1 MNSKRKEAPA
11 LDYRLDVRDF
21 GPIARASVEM
31 RPLTVFIGPS
41 NTGKSYL
48 AMLLYVLHRC
58 LCSET
63 GERWQD
69 HPLRQW
75 PYVGNTMWHRAGQD
89 STVREALTGWIA
101 SALTNDN
108 PPPLPDELLKHVHT
122 DLEQPDALALALDHE
137 LRRCFGVEDLRTLA
151 RRGGGKKPTVAVS
164 RPPEVQPP
172 SAEVARYEFKL
183 AAAIE
188 LAGRMPLDLLSG
200 FLSEYA
206 QAERPFI
213 EELGDLR
220 DEFRA
225 SVYLSRTMEQAIRR
239 FLGAACRQAH
249 YLPADRTGVMHSHQ
263 VIIGAIV
270 QRASMAGIR
279 PAANMPT
286 LSGVLAD
293 FLYQLINMGAG
304 HPRRG
309 SRLAEQFEEGLLAG
323 AVRVETS
330 EANYPSF
337 LPSFL
342 YRPHGWEED
351 LPLMRTSS
359 MVSELAPVVLYLRH
373 VVQEGDVLIVEEP
386 EAHLHP
392 AMQAAFARELARLVC
407 AGVRV
412 VLTTHS
418 EWLLEQIGNL
428 VRLSAL
434 PKRRRAGI
442 KGADVA
448 LEPSQVGAWLFKAS
462 QRPRGSIVQ
471 EVKPDPQTGMFPT
484 DFDDVSMALY
494 NDGAEIFNRL
504 QEEQGR

>member
-1 MNSKRKEAPA
+1 MNSKRKDAPT

-58 LCSET
+58 LGTRPRGPDVSLVRSMST
-63 GERWQD
+63 
-69 HPLRQW
+69 HA
-75 PYVGNTMWHRAGQD
+75 GNVWRNGIPKSKTRAAIMGW
-89 STVREALTGWIA
+89 VAAALTHD
-101 SALTNDN
+101 S
-108 PPPLPDELLKHVHT
+108 PPPLSDELLKHIHA
-122 DLEQPDALALALDHE
+122 DLEQPRALALALNHE
-137 LRRCFGVEDLRTLA
+137 LRRCFGVDDLGTLA
-151 RRGGGKKPTVAVS
+151 RRGGGRRPTVAVS
-164 RPPEVQPP
+164 GPPEAQPS

-188 LAGRMPLDLLSG
+188 LAGKISFDLLSG
-200 FLSEYA
+200 FLGEYA
-206 QAERPFI
+206 QTERHLI
-213 EELGDLR
+213 EWWADRDLE
-220 DEFRA
+220 DEVSA
-225 SVYLSRTMEQAIRR
+225 SIYLSLAKEQAIRR
-239 FLGAACRQAH
+239 FLGAVCRQAH

-263 VIIGAIV
+263 VVVGALV
-270 QRASMAGIR
+270 QSASMAGIR
-279 PAANMPT
+279 RAANVPM

-293 FLYQLINMGAG
+293 FLHHLINMAIR

-309 SRLAEQFEEGLLAG
+309 SDLAKQFEESLLAG
-323 AVRVETS
+323 AVRVGTS
-330 EANYPSF
+330 DANYPSF
-337 LPSFL
+337 L
-342 YRPHGWEED
+342 YRPRGWEED

-373 VVQEGDVLIVEEP
+373 VVRPGDVLIVEEP

-392 AMQAAFARELARLVC
+392 AMQAAFARELARLVHL
-407 AGVRV
+407 GVRV

-434 PKRRRAGI
+434 PKRRRSGI
-442 KGADVA
+442 GGAEVA
-448 LEPSQVGAWLFKAS
+448 LEPSQVGAWLFKPS

-471 EVKPDPQTGMFPT
+471 EVKPDPETGLFPT
-484 DFDDVSMALY
+484 DFEEVSMALY
-494 NDGAEIFNRL
+494 NEGTEIFNRL

>member
-1 MNSKRKEAPA
+1 MNGKRKEAPS
-11 LDYRLDVRDF
+11 LDYRLDVQDF

-41 NTGKSYL
+41 NTGKSYM

-58 LCSET
+58 F
-63 GERWQD
+63 GAGGGWPDVPVRPRAYIGNMAWRQAKQD
-69 HPLRQW
+69 
-75 PYVGNTMWHRAGQD
+75 AK
-89 STVREALTGWIA
+89 VREALVDWA
-101 SALTNDN
+101 AALLTDDS
-108 PPPLPDELLKHVHT
+108 PAPLPYELLKHIHA
-122 DLEQPDALALALDHE
+122 DLEQPGALAMTLDHE
-137 LRRCFGVEDLRTLA
+137 LRRCFGVDDLRALA
-151 RRGGGKKPTVAVS
+151 RRGGTKRPTVTVS
-164 RPPEVQPP
+164 GPPEGQPP
-172 SAEVARYEFKL
+172 SVKVACYELKL
-183 AAAIE
+183 AEAID
-188 LAGRMPLDLLSG
+188 LAGNMSLETLSR

-206 QAERPFI
+206 HTENSI
-213 EELGDLR
+213 IKNMGLR
-220 DEFRA
+220 DEARA
-225 SVYLSRTMEQAIRR
+225 AIYLSHAMEEVVHR

-263 VIIGAIV
+263 VVVGALV
-270 QRASMAGIR
+270 QSASMAGIR

-293 FLYQLINMGAG
+293 FLHQLINMGAG
-304 HPRRG
+304 LPRR
-309 SRLAEQFEEGLLAG
+309 SSNLAKQFEESLLAG

-330 EANYPSF
+330 GANYPSF
-337 LPSFL
+337 L
-342 YRPHGWEED
+342 YRPRGWEED

-373 VVQEGDVLIVEEP
+373 VVQRGDILIVEEP

-392 AMQAAFARELARLVC
+392 AMQAAFARELARLVHL
-407 AGVRV
+407 GVRV

-434 PKRRRAGI
+434 PKRRRSGI
-442 KGADVA
+442 GGAEVA
-448 LEPSQVGAWLFKAS
+448 LEPSQVGAWLFKPS

-471 EVKPDPQTGMFPT
+471 EVKPDPETGLFPT
-484 DFDDVSMALY
+484 DFEDVSMAFY
-494 NDGAEIFNRL
+494 NDGTEIYNRL

>member
-1 MNSKRKEAPA
+1 MSGKRKAPA
-11 LDYRLDVRDF
+11 LDYRLDVQDF

-63 GERWQD
+63 RWPD
-69 HPLRQW
+69 HPLRRSAYFGRVAW
-75 PYVGNTMWHRAGQD
+75 REARED
-89 STVREALTGWIA
+89 SKVRETLTEWIA
-101 SALTNDN
+101 SVLANDS
-108 PPPLPDELLKHVHT
+108 PPPLPDELLKHIQSHV
-122 DLEQPDALALALDHE
+122 EQPRLLETAFDQE
-137 LRRCFGVEDLRTLA
+137 LRRCFGVHDLRSLA
-151 RRGGGKKPTVAVS
+151 RQGGAKIPTVAVS
-164 RPPEVQPP
+164 GLPETRPP
-172 SAEVARYEFKL
+172 SDEVARYEFKL
-183 AAAIE
+183 DAIVE
-188 LAGRMPLDLLSG
+188 LAGNMPLDLLAKSLMAYVKTG
-200 FLSEYA
+200 
-206 QAERPFI
+206 RPFI
-213 EELGDLR
+213 DALDDLR
-220 DEFRA
+220 EEDRA
-225 SVYLSRTMEQAIRR
+225 SFYLWHTLEQAIHR

-263 VIIGAIV
+263 VVVGALV
-270 QRASMAGIR
+270 QSAPMAGIR
-279 PAANMPT
+279 PAPTMPT
-286 LSGVLAD
+286 LTGVLAD
-293 FLYQLINMGAG
+293 FLYQLINIGAG
-304 HPRRG
+304 PPGGHD
-309 SRLAEQFEEGLLAG
+309 SDLAKQFEESLLAG
-323 AVRVETS
+323 TVRAETS

-337 LPSFL
+337 L
-342 YRPHGWEED
+342 YRPRGWEED

-373 VVQEGDVLIVEEP
+373 VVQAGDVLIVEEP

-392 AMQAAFARELARLVC
+392 AMQAAFARELARLVR
-407 AGVRV
+407 AGVRI

-434 PKRRRAGI
+434 PKKRRAGI
-442 KGADVA
+442 EGADVA
-448 LEPSQVGAWLFKAS
+448 LEPSQVGAWLFKPS

-471 EVKPDPQTGMFPT
+471 EVKPDPQTGLYPT

-504 QEEQGR
+504 QEKQER